1 MPSTTGLD
9 SDPDKNGSPS
19 DHKIVYMKPI
29 DSVNNNPGRKLKIV
43 KFRPLPQS
51 GIAEMGNWIVSH
63 DWTEVLTATTAHEKA
78 SLLQSIMLEK
88 LNLFLPEKIAK
99 FTAEDQVWI
108 TSEIKDI
115 SRRKR
120 REYYKHRKSPK
131 WKTLEELFQ
140 NKCQLAKQSYYENIV
155 SDLKLSNP
163 GQWYSKLKR
172 MTCYDQT
179 KSEQVMV
186 ESISHLSDK
195 DQAEKIADSFSKVS
209 NQYDEINPNEV
220 VLNPE
225 NNKETPKLEPF
236 QVKGVS

>member
-1 MPSTTGLD
+1 
-9 SDPDKNGSPS
+9 
-19 DHKIVYMKPI
+19 
-29 DSVNNNPGRKLKIV
+29 
-43 KFRPLPQS
+43 
-51 GIAEMGNWIVSH
+51 
-63 DWTEVLTATTAHEKA
+63 
-78 SLLQSIMLEK
+78 MLEK
-88 LNLFLPEKIAK
+88 INLFLPEIIAK

-120 REYYKHRKSPK
+120 REYYKHRKSQK

-179 KSEQVMV
+179 KSDQVMV

-195 DQAEKIADSFSKVS
+195 DQAEKIAGSFSKVS
-209 NQYDEINPNEV
+209 NHYDEINPNEI
-220 VLNPE
+220 VLSP
-225 NNKETPKLEPF
+225 ETPKLEPF